1 VSGAGTGRDALRA
14 DAVRVL
20 TGWRAP
26 DAEAAAR
33 RRRFLELLAASPGAV
48 NRDHPGAHLT
58 ASTLVV
64 DAAAERVLLCLHRRV
79 GAWLQLGGHL
89 EEGDAS
95 LRQAALREATE
106 ESGIAGLVIGADPI
120 HLDVHAVTCAGGP
133 SLHYDVRYAV
143 LAPPG
148 AVEAVS
154 AESAALGWF
163 APDSLPTPLGDATD
177 VLVAPALAWA
187 RTWVRTQT

>member
-1 VSGAGTGRDALRA
+1 VTGAHTGLDALHA
-14 DAVRVL
+14 DAVGVL
-20 TGWRAP
+20 TAWRAP
-26 DAEAAAR
+26 DAAGEAQ
-33 RRRFLELLAASPGAV
+33 RRRFLDLLAASPGAV
-48 NRDHPGAHLT
+48 HRDHPGAHLT
-58 ASTLVV
+58 ASALVV

-89 EEGDAS
+89 EEGDGS
-95 LRQAALREATE
+95 LRAAALREATE
-106 ESGIAGLVIGADPI
+106 ESGIAGLVVGADPI

-143 LAPPG
+143 LAPAG

-163 APDSLPTPLGDATD
+163 APDALPTPLGDATE
-177 VLVAPALAWA
+177 VLVAPALTWA
-187 RTWVRTQT
+187 RTARGQT